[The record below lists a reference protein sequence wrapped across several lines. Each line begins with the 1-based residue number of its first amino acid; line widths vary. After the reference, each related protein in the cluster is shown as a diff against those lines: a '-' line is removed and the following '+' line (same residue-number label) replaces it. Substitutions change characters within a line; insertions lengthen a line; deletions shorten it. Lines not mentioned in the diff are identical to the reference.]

1 MLLHG
6 LCQKLCHKLCQLAA
20 TCAQAVF
27 PNKNLWFKLGFEGL
41 HRSAPKESNMTG
53 KPHLVKQIWFALIGT
68 SVTASF
74 AQEVTVRE
82 GDVISAD
89 VINSL
94 ISNVSNATQG
104 FADENDLDGEWTCKT
119 YSTDS
124 AGCSQ
129 DGPLLYSKVGTLT
142 FNAGNSSFNYAG
154 TGDPRGCFT
163 GGYTTTGSYSVR
175 DGYLVTAFGVY
186 NVIKRSNNE
195 FLWELNNAN
204 PPNGYTVC
212 VRNDAPPRAVDNL
225 AATDTASGIKLT
237 WSDQSINNETGFRVE
252 RKAATASSTFTT
264 LQSLGANVVSFTDT
278 SPAIGETWQYRVFA
292 YNSFG
297 DAYTS
302 SVVQKTHTVTSN

>member
-1 MLLHG
+1 MEGCWCVIGVTGDYASGGACLLNISPDNISVIFSETA
-6 LCQKLCHKLCQLAA
+6 LMSNRTRLKPI
-20 TCAQAVF
+20 CA
-27 PNKNLWFKLGFEGL
+27 
-41 HRSAPKESNMTG
+41 
-53 KPHLVKQIWFALIGT
+53 ALIGV
-68 SVTASF
+68 SASASF

-82 GDVISAD
+82 GDVISAE

-104 FADENDLDGEWTCKT
+104 FVDDNDLDGEWTCKT
-119 YSTDS
+119 NSTNS

-154 TGDPRGCFT
+154 TGDPRGCFV
-163 GGYTTTGSYSVR
+163 GGYLTTGSYSVR
-175 DGYLVTAFGVY
+175 NGYLVTGYGVY
-186 NVIKRSNNE
+186 NVIKRSSNE
-195 FLWELNNAN
+195 FLWELNSAN

-212 VRNDAPPRAVDNL
+212 FRNDAPPRAVDNL

-252 RKAATASSTFTT
+252 RKAAAVSSAWAT
-264 LQSLGANVVSFTDT
+264 LQSLGVNVVGFTDT